1 MPENKVLESD
11 TDGYSSHSG
20 HISHDDLKQ
29 GYLIEI
35 KLNIETKDGQG
46 TGREIPAFFS
56 FRSRSSRT
64 LLSHGRQKAPGQI
77 GARVPRDSPANPDMY
92 KIFVPVPTVPWL

>member
-1 MPENKVLESD
+1 MSENKVLESD

-35 KLNIETKDGQG
+35 IPNIDTKFLEQ
-46 TGREIPAFFS
+46 S
-56 FRSRSSRT
+56 
-64 LLSHGRQKAPGQI
+64 LQ
-77 GARVPRDSPANPDMY
+77 RDH
-92 KIFVPVPTVPWL
+92 KIFIESIVSQKSPYGPTNPSLPDVLLRIKIS